1 MALFPLLHL
10 DQTFRFLSGLLV
22 AGAAAHALLG
32 VALGMRASKRALRPL
47 RDLTSAAAQ
56 IAGRELSARLPRQA
70 DADLA
75 PLATTFNA
83 TADAVEQRVQRD
95 ARFASDVSHELRS
108 PLTTLFTV
116 AEVLH
121 HGRTE
126 LPDRLRQA
134 VEMLAPVL
142 RGFQRMAV
150 DLLEISSTDQD
161 AEDLALEPVDLLD
174 VVGEVLATCPDIHVP
189 VDHTASRPLVLGDA
203 ANSTAR

>member
-1 MALFPLLHL
+1 VALFPLLHL

-83 TADAVEQRVQRD
+83 TADAVEQRD

-108 PLTTLFTV
+108 PLTTLLTV

-189 VDHTASRPLVLGDA
+189 VDHTASPPLVLGDA